1 MSNQAVDIAL
11 TSTAASVSVGQQQS
25 VFITSTEFSHQTFQ
39 SWIDSLVDMNSSEE
53 LKLKSI
59 QELSLNLEVNSVP
72 FYSFKPLQ
80 I

>member
-1 MSNQAVDIAL
+1 MSNQAVDVAL
-11 TSTAASVSVGQQQS
+11 TSTAASVSVSQQQP
-25 VFITSTEFSHQTFQ
+25 VFVTSTEFNHQTFQ

-59 QELSLNLEVNSVP
+59 QELSLNLEVNSVM
-72 FYSFKPLQ
+72 FSLFKL